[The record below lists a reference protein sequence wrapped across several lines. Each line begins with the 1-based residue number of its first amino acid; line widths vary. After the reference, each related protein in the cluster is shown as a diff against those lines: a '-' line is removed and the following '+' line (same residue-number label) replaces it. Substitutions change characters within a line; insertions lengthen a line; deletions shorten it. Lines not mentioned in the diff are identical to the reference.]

1 MTSATSSTGPRRQP
15 APCLSHPISCSCC
28 VSIWMTSAL
37 LQMGACFAAGGTASS
52 VSVYGR
58 IWQQAR
64 QKTLTAAQ
72 QTSPL
77 AARPY
82 DLRHSGITLALNA
95 GIPAPEVARRA
106 GHSVAVLLRVYAG
119 CLDGHEQL
127 WNSRL
132 DQVLNDQDS
141 L

>member
-1 MTSATSSTGPRRQP
+1 MDRHALRAIVNG
-15 APCLSHPISCSCC
+15 AVHAD
-28 VSIWMTSAL
+28 SAL
-37 LQMGACFAAGGTASS
+37 VSADQLMAASRYDHPLSAGLPVQGGPA
-52 VSVYGR
+52 
-58 IWQQAR
+58 QAR

-72 QTSPL
+72 QNSPL

-106 GHSVAVLLRVYAG
+106 GHSVPVLLRVYAG

-132 DQVLNDQDS
+132 DQALNEQIE